1 MRRLCIVLML
11 VVAMISSA
19 APVRPYTL
27 QFTDSS
33 SKAQIKW
40 PTNTVNIAFSTSLNA
55 PPVNVKAGSDVTG
68 ALRRALAS
76 WAEAADIEFI
86 ESWSK
91 EQSISA
97 AGGGG
102 DGVSLI
108 SIASTQENTAPFI
121 GAGSEMSG
129 RTRVFFTR
137 SGGIIE
143 ADIVINPY
151 QQFST
156 DGTPGTYD
164 LEATFV
170 HEIGHLLGLE
180 HSSAVG
186 ATMQPRQ
193 GKNGIYSLPAFTP
206 RTLAEDDRAGARAI
220 YGVRPEVAR
229 ARGSVTGTV
238 SYHNGAPAF
247 GANVWAEEE
256 ATGRIVASSITLANG
271 LYRLENL
278 LPGRYQLRVEALDG
292 PVLAAEIASQRGAYA
307 GLSSLSQTSFR
318 TEELGII
325 NIKAERALRLN
336 AQLSE
341 KPSELNPALI
351 GFNGQLSTLAVPL
364 AQGRVYTIYVG
375 GGGLNLKQLAADG
388 ISITSPYLSVN
399 PSSIT
404 QQQFGSNLSVISFD
418 VMVNENTP
426 AGDYSVRLL
435 SGTGEVAYIVGG
447 LTVEAAGSATTSQ

>member
-1 MRRLCIVLML
+1 MRRLSIVLVL
-11 VVAMISSA
+11 IVAMISSA

-33 SKAQIKW
+33 SKTQIKW
-40 PTNTVNIAFSTSLNA
+40 PTNTVNVAFSTSLST
-55 PPVNVKAGSDVTG
+55 PPANVKAGSDVTG

-76 WAEAADIEFI
+76 WSEAADIDFL

-97 AGGGG
+97 AGSSG

-108 SIASTQENTAPFI
+108 TIASTPENTAPFV

-137 SGGIIE
+137 SGSIVE

-151 QQFST
+151 QLYST

-180 HSSAVG
+180 HSSTVG

-220 YGVRPEVAR
+220 YGVRAEVAGG
-229 ARGSVTGTV
+229 RGSVTGAV

-271 LYRLENL
+271 IYRLENL

-307 GLSSLSQTSFR
+307 GLTSLSQLSFR
-318 TEELGII
+318 TEEMGRV
-325 NIKAERALRLN
+325 NVTAERTVRLN

-341 KPSELNPALI
+341 KPAQLNPALI
-351 GFNGQLSTLAVPL
+351 GLNGQLSTLAVPL
-364 AQGRVYTIYVG
+364 APGRIYTIYVG
-375 GGGLNLKQLAADG
+375 GSGLHLKQLAEG
-388 ISITSPYLSVN
+388 GVSFTSPYLNVN
-399 PSSIT
+399 PSSVA
-404 QQQFGSNLSVISFD
+404 QQQFGSNLTVISFE
-418 VMVNENTP
+418 VMVSENAP
-426 AGDYSVRLL
+426 AGDYSIRLL
-435 SGTGEVAYIVGG
+435 SEAGEVAYIVGG
-447 LTVEAAGSATTSQ
+447 LTVDVAGSAATPQ